1 MNKITDIEIKKAN
14 KEKLLKG
21 IFISLLDIISLMC
34 AFGIA
39 LIARF
44 DFSVKAI
51 ENVYLNPFLKIMPVF
66 VACAITVFFAFK
78 LYHSVWSF
86 VSINEMQR
94 LAMAWVVLIV
104 PAMIIQLFWF
114 RMPRSF
120 WFFGFIL
127 GFIATSGIRI
137 SYRLLRILYT
147 RFFEDAVKENV
158 MIIGAGS
165 AGRMLLRDIKS
176 GLQMRVMCFIDDNF
190 SKRNHYLEGVKIVG
204 GREEIENAVKRYKI
218 DKIIFAIPSADI
230 NSRKEIL
237 GICKDTGIKTQTL
250 PGIYQLLDGKVN
262 VSRLRDIDLNDL
274 LGREQIRINNEE
286 VHKMLE
292 KKVVM
297 VTGGGGSIG
306 SELCYQIGK
315 ESPSLLIIFDIYENN
330 AYEIQQK
337 LRRELPGLNFI
348 TLIGSVRN
356 KSRINDVISCY
367 KPDIIFHAAAHKH
380 VPLMEDSPN
389 EAIKNNVMGTLK
401 TAEAAVKYGVKKFVL
416 ISTDKA
422 VNPTNIMG
430 ASKKL
435 CEMIIELMNA
445 ESDTEFVAVRFGN
458 VLGSNGSVIP
468 LFRKQI
474 QDGGPVTVTDERI
487 TRFFMTIPEAVS
499 LVLQAGT
506 FAKGGE
512 IFVLDMG
519 SPVKIVDMARNL
531 IKLSGFTPDEDIKIV
546 FTGLRPGEKLYEVPL
561 MKEEGLADTENNL
574 IHIGKPLEFDHELF
588 KKQLKELDMA
598 AKSETRDMKRMVEK
612 IVPGYIPEI
621 RPTAR
626 QIFEQHN
633 LNDLPLDE
641 D

>member
-1 MNKITDIEIKKAN
+1 MNNISDIAIKKAN
-14 KEKLLKG
+14 TEKILKG
-21 IFISLLDIISLMC
+21 IFIAILDIISLFC

-44 DFSVKAI
+44 DFSIKTV
-51 ENVYLNPFLKIMPVF
+51 ENKYLNPFLQIMPVF
-66 VACAITVFFAFK
+66 IICAILIFFLLK

-94 LAMAWVVLIV
+94 IVAAWVVLIV
-104 PAMIIQLFWF
+104 PAMGIQIFWF
-114 RMPRSF
+114 KMPRSF

-147 RFFEDAVKENV
+147 KFFEGKVKENI

-176 GLQMRVMCFIDDNF
+176 GTQMRVMCFIDDNP
-190 SKRNHYLEGVKIVG
+190 SKKNHYLEGIKIVG
-204 GREEIENAVKRYKI
+204 GREEIERSVERYNI
-218 DKIIFAIPSADI
+218 DKIIFAIPSA
-230 NSRKEIL
+230 NASVRKEIL
-237 GICKDTGIKTQTL
+237 EMCKDTGVKTQTV
-250 PGIYQLLDGKVN
+250 PGIYQLLDGEVKV
-262 VSRLRDIDLNDL
+262 SKLRDIDLNDL
-274 LGREQIRINNEE
+274 LGREQIYINNKE
-286 VHKMLE
+286 VHKMIE

-315 ESPSLLIIFDIYENN
+315 ESPSFLIIFDIYENN

-337 LRRELPGLNFI
+337 LRRELPGLNFV

-435 CEMIIELMNA
+435 CEMIIELMDA

-474 QDGGPVTVTDERI
+474 QEGGPVTVTDERI

-531 IKLSGFTPDEDIKIV
+531 IKLSGFIPDEDIKIV

-561 MKEEGLADTENNL
+561 MKEEGLSDTINNL
-574 IHIGKPLEFDHELF
+574 IHIGKPLEFDHKEF
-588 KKQLKELDMA
+588 KKQLKELDEA
-598 AKSETRDMKRMVEK
+598 TKCENRDIKQLVEK

-626 QIFEQHN
+626 QIFEKRN
-633 LNDLPLDE
+633 LNDLPIDE

>member
-1 MNKITDIEIKKAN
+1 MNKMTDSLTKKAN

-21 IFISLLDIISLMC
+21 MFIALMDIVSLVC

-44 DFSVKAI
+44 DFSVKAV
-51 ENVYLNPFLKIMPVF
+51 ENIYLNYFLQIVPVF
-66 VACAITVFFAFK
+66 IACAILIFFLFK

-94 LAMAWVVLIV
+94 LVLAWAVLIF
-104 PAMIIQLFWF
+104 PAIIIHFFWL
-114 RMPRSF
+114 RMPLSF

-137 SYRLLRILYT
+137 SYRLLRIFYT
-147 RFFEDAVKENV
+147 RFFEGKVKENV

-165 AGRMLLRDIKS
+165 AGRMLLREIKGGS
-176 GLQMRVMCFIDDNF
+176 HMRVVCFIDDNF
-190 SKRNHYLEGVKIVG
+190 SKKNHYLEGVKIIG
-204 GREEIENAVKRYKI
+204 GRDEIENAVKKYEI
-218 DKIIFAIPSADI
+218 DKIIFAIPSADAK
-230 NSRKEIL
+230 SRKEIL
-237 GICKDTGIKTQTL
+237 EICKDTAVKTQTV
-250 PGIYQLLDGKVN
+250 PGLYQLLDGKVK

-274 LGREQIRINNEE
+274 LGREPIRINSEE
-286 VHKMLE
+286 VHKMIE
-292 KKVVM
+292 KKIVM

-356 KSRINDVISCY
+356 KSRINDVIACY

-435 CEMIIELMNA
+435 CEMIIELMDA
-445 ESDTEFVAVRFGN
+445 ESETEFVAVRFGN

-474 QDGGPVTVTDERI
+474 QEGGPVTVTDERI

-499 LVLQAGT
+499 LVLQAGA

-519 SPVKIVDMARNL
+519 KPVKIVDMARNL
-531 IKLSGFTPDEDIKIV
+531 IKLSGFVPDEDIKIV

-561 MKEEGLADTENNL
+561 MKEEGLSDTENNL
-574 IHIGKPLEFDHELF
+574 IHIGKPLKFDYEQF
-588 KKQLKELDMA
+588 KNQLKELDRA

-626 QIFEQHN
+626 QIFEKEN
-633 LNDLPLDE
+633 EIDLSMD
-641 D
+641 DD